1 MNIIPLYDRVIV
13 KRIEPETKTASGL
26 IIPGSAAE
34 KPDQGIV
41 MSVGEGRRTDNGTLI
56 PITVKELDLV
66 LFGKQSG
73 HNVKIDGEDLI
84 VLKEEDIFA
93 IIETGDE

>member
-41 MSVGEGRRTDNGTLI
+41 MSVGEGRRTDN
-56 PITVKELDLV
+56 
-66 LFGKQSG
+66 
-73 HNVKIDGEDLI
+73 EDLI